1 MEINMTTKKT
11 IEAQCLEQLII
22 LNENV
27 KKVIN
32 LLENPMIQVQELS
45 QVKAEIFKGLTK
57 EELKDMKKVDDE
69 T

>member
-1 MEINMTTKKT
+1 MTTKKT